1 MRNIALLSGAL
12 ALTVIPTSTSMAQ
25 PTQLDITVNPISDDR
40 VCGASY
46 QLGGNKKLE
55 FLINAENFNV
65 SIMVQNLPAE
75 IVEKGL
81 EKKNVPITV
90 IVNDSYRTT
99 ADTGVYR
106 AGFTYRAMA
115 YWDDNDQGIQMLGQ
129 LADVK
134 TLSVEFDGQKYGPAN
149 SKPSADFGYELIV
162 NCLRNK
168 GVDI

>member
-1 MRNIALLSGAL
+1 MTSG
-12 ALTVIPTSTSMAQ
+12 TAQ
-25 PTQLDITVNPISDDR
+25 PTQLDITVGLISNNK

-46 QLGGNKKLE
+46 RLGDNKKLE

-65 SIMVQNLPAE
+65 SIMVQNLPPE

-81 EKKNVPITV
+81 DKDNVPITV

-115 YWDDNDQGIQMLGQ
+115 YWEDNDKGIEMLGQ

-149 SKPSADFGYELIV
+149 SRPSADFGYQLIV
-162 NCLRNK
+162 QCLRDK